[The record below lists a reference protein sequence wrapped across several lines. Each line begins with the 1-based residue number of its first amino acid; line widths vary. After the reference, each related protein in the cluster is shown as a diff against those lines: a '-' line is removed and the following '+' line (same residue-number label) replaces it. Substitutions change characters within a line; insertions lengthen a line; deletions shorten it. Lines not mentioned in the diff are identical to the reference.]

1 MATQVW
7 NGRKEDWRGCPAP
20 LALVEGAWPL
30 RVEFAKDRVDNHYLV
45 AGRLAD
51 LPARAVVIA
60 DDDVDLGNRAQSV
73 SLLLK
78 AWRASDDRIV
88 GPSSSARG
96 FAQPAHDAKGHLV
109 NAMRNPSN
117 PVGHVFCA
125 LLPQLVVVPVKYLR
139 LYADHKNVVDF
150 VGAHQIC
157 DDFALA
163 AVSGV
168 AARAQARNATALAI
182 ADVGVG
188 HRMGRGSL
196 SAVPGHYERR
206 AACARGIATECAVTT
221 LGSKTPSSS
230 RLLRI
235 AAGRPS
241 RVATGPFYHGVR
253 RRSAAGR
260 FLRVEP
266 NFV

>member
-7 NGRKEDWRGCPAP
+7 NGGKEDWRGCPPP

-206 AACARGIATECAVTT
+206 AACARGIATAMRRDHPGLEDPVFE
-221 LGSKTPSSS
+221 PSSTYCGGS
-230 RLLRI
+230 PVVCRDRPILPRG
-235 AAGRPS
+235 AAEVCR
-241 RVATGPFYHGVR
+241 GPFPPR
-253 RRSAAGR
+253 RA
-260 FLRVEP
+260 
-266 NFV
+266 

>member
-30 RVEFAKDRVDNHYLV
+30 RVEFAKEDRVDNHYLV

-96 FAQPAHDAKGHLV
+96 FAQPAL
-109 NAMRNPSN
+109 
-117 PVGHVFCA
+117 
-125 LLPQLVVVPVKYLR
+125 
-139 LYADHKNVVDF
+139 
-150 VGAHQIC
+150 
-157 DDFALA
+157 ALA
-163 AVSGV
+163 AY
-168 AARAQARNATALAI
+168 RPCQWPMNACN
-182 ADVGVG
+182 G
-188 HRMGRGSL
+188 H
-196 SAVPGHYERR
+196 
-206 AACARGIATECAVTT
+206 T
-221 LGSKTPSSS
+221 TPSSLH
-230 RLLRI
+230 RQTHTRGKHWILQ
-235 AAGRPS
+235 
-241 RVATGPFYHGVR
+241 VR
-253 RRSAAGR
+253 SESA
-260 FLRVEP
+260 
-266 NFV
+266 

>member
-1 MATQVW
+1 MMATQVW
-7 NGRKEDWRGCPAP
+7 NGRKEDWRGCPPP

-30 RVEFAKDRVDNHYLV
+30 RVEFAKEDRVDNHYLV

-206 AACARGIATECAVTT
+206 AACARGIATAMRRDHPGLEDPVFE
-221 LGSKTPSSS
+221 PSSTYCGGS
-230 RLLRI
+230 PVVCRDRPILPRG
-235 AAGRPS
+235 AAEVCR
-241 RVATGPFYHGVR
+241 GPFPPR
-253 RRSAAGR
+253 RA
-260 FLRVEP
+260 
-266 NFV
+266 